1 MCVWSCGLGICFGYE
16 RGISSAIGKLRGG
29 ERAPKPSSLSCD
41 WYLGSPMRATPNT
54 IPRRVTTSA
63 ILNPRPRYSYCSVT
77 PGARTT
83 ALHVHVL
90 DAWVAVHGGIY
101 GSDRVV
107 KTYSALQSESQLTH
121 LPYCM
126 VRLLTVCIRSPFSKP
141 LKFLRDTG
149 LHAGLWL
156 QLTQIIFRRYT

>member
-77 PGARTT
+77 PVARTT
-83 ALHVHVL
+83 ALHVHVV
-90 DAWVAVHGGIY
+90 DAWVRARWYIRIGQGGQNIQCTPVRVTAHTPTVLY
-101 GSDRVV
+101 GTATDGLYTLSILQ
-107 KTYSALQSESQLTH
+107 TAEISA
-121 LPYCM
+121 
-126 VRLLTVCIRSPFSKP
+126 
-141 LKFLRDTG
+141 
-149 LHAGLWL
+149 
-156 QLTQIIFRRYT
+156 